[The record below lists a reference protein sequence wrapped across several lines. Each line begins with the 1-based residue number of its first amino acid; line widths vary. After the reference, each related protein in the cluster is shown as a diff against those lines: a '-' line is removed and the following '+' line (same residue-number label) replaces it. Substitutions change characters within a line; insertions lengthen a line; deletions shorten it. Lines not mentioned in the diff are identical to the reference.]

1 MKRVSN
7 EELPSFDIK
16 KAILKHKKWI
26 VGVVGVL
33 IIWYIFFGGNS
44 GLTQKQF
51 ENKLSDLSDGMIQ
64 VTNPKIEK
72 LSDEGFLY
80 MADWNGFTITA
91 KVDKKNNFILPYSV
105 LAPQSGRLNEIS
117 LGQYQELIKTL
128 SGIADSKL
136 SGDER
141 DHLVLNELNFSNWI
155 INGGDAS
162 TSKNGLKYTLSG
174 GGEPHRIS
182 TFIIQEKK

>member
-7 EELPSFDIK
+7 EELPSSDIK
-16 KAILKHKKWI
+16 KAILKHRKWI
-26 VGVVGVL
+26 IGVIGIF
-33 IIWYIFFGGNS
+33 IIWYILFGRNS

-80 MADWNGFTITA
+80 MADWNGFTIA
-91 KVDKKNNFILPYSV
+91 ARIDKKNNFILPFSI
-105 LAPQSGRLNEIS
+105 LAPQSGRLNEIA
-117 LGQYQELIKTL
+117 LGQYQELIKAL
-128 SGIADSKL
+128 SGVADPKL
-136 SGDER
+136 SMDER
-141 DHLVLNELNFSNWI
+141 DHLVLHDLNFNNWI
-155 INGGDAS
+155 INGGNTS

-174 GGEPHRIS
+174 GGEPQSIS
-182 TFIIQEKK
+182 TFIIEEKK